1 MAILVYVTAPSLEE
15 ADRIATALVDCR
27 LAAGVNILPSV
38 QSVYR
43 WKGAICKAAEV
54 VLVIKT
60 EEACFP
66 ALADKIRELHSYETP
81 CIVAV
86 PITFGIPEFLDWIAV
101 NTSPDS
107 SPSLCEEH

>member
-15 ADRIATALVDCR
+15 AERIATELVECR

-38 QSVYR
+38 RSVYR
-43 WKGAICKAAEV
+43 WKGALCKSTEV
-54 VLVIKT
+54 ALIIKT

-66 ALADKIRELHSYETP
+66 ALADRIRELHSYETP
-81 CIVAV
+81 CIIAA
-86 PITFGIPEFLDWIAV
+86 PITFGIPEFLDWIAA

-107 SPSLCEEH
+107 SPSLFEEH